1 MCYFVKRR
9 ITMGILIAIDGLD
22 GSGKT
27 TQTELL
33 FKKLVSDGRKVR
45 MLSFPD
51 YQSDSSALV
60 KMYLGGQLGETPD
73 DVNAYAASTFYAV
86 DRFASFKRNW
96 KKDYDDGAI
105 ILCNRYTTANLF
117 HQMEKLPR
125 DRWDSFI
132 EWLEDLEYEKLTLPR
147 PNKVLYL
154 DMRPDISKK
163 LLSGR
168 YQGDESRRDIHEKD
182 FSYLERC
189 RVAALYVAE
198 KLDWKVI
205 KCFEN
210 EKPRTLEEIEKEIYN
225 EIKKISY

>member
-1 MCYFVKRR
+1 
-9 ITMGILIAIDGLD
+9 MGLLIAIDGLD

-33 FKKLVSDGRKVR
+33 FKKLISNGKKVR
-45 MLSFPD
+45 MLSFPN
-51 YQSDSSALV
+51 YESDSSALV
-60 KMYLGGQLGETPD
+60 KMYLGGEFGKNPN

-86 DRFASFKRNW
+86 DRFASFKQDW

-125 DRWDSFI
+125 DKWDSFI

-147 PNKVLYL
+147 PDKVLYL
-154 DMRPDISKK
+154 DMRPDISRK

-168 YQGDESRRDIHEKD
+168 YNGDESRRDIHEKD
-182 FSYLERC
+182 YSYLERC
-189 RVAALYVAE
+189 RVAALYVAK
-198 KLDWKVI
+198 KLNWSVI
-205 KCFEN
+205 QCFEN
-210 EKPRTLEEIEKEIYN
+210 EKALTPEEIESKIYEEIEKLKY
-225 EIKKISY
+225 

>member
-1 MCYFVKRR
+1 
-9 ITMGILIAIDGLD
+9 
-22 GSGKT
+22 
-27 TQTELL
+27 
-33 FKKLVSDGRKVR
+33 
-45 MLSFPD
+45 
-51 YQSDSSALV
+51 
-60 KMYLGGQLGETPD
+60 
-73 DVNAYAASTFYAV
+73 
-86 DRFASFKRNW
+86 
-96 KKDYDDGAI
+96 
-105 ILCNRYTTANLF
+105 
-117 HQMEKLPR
+117 MEKLPR

-147 PNKVLYL
+147 PDKVLYL

-210 EKPRTLEEIEKEIYN
+210 KKPRTLEEIEKEIYN
-225 EIKKISY
+225 EIKRINH